1 MTEHH
6 PQQQSPP
13 GWRPSRQPR
22 KKHSARN
29 VFIVLGILAVVAGCG
44 GKADRTAATTT
55 ATVTATPTPTPT
67 PDMTV
72 RQVASKVASLRA
84 TNQKLVKDF
93 EDFCDISKWS
103 DSLVEAQ
110 ETACSYVIQRAPLE
124 GQFAVKT
131 LTLANPPAEV
141 AELLVATR
149 TSASALGK
157 VSRKQCEKSPR
168 SDGCITVERFL
179 ASQAAENLQLAF
191 AGWEPYL

>member
-1 MTEHH
+1 MTEHY

-22 KKHSARN
+22 KKHNVRN
-29 VFIVLGILAVVAGCG
+29 VFIVLGILAVLTGCG
-44 GKADRTAATTT
+44 GKTDRTAATTT
-55 ATVTATPTPTPT
+55 ATVTATPTPT
-67 PDMTV
+67 MTV

-110 ETACSYVIQRAPLE
+110 ETACSYVVQRAPLE

-131 LTLANPPAEV
+131 LTIANPPAEV
-141 AELLVATR
+141 AALLVATR
-149 TSASALGK
+149 ASASALGK
-157 VSRKQCEKSPR
+157 VSGKQCEKSPR
-168 SDGCITVERFL
+168 SEGCITVERFL
-179 ASQAAENLQLAF
+179 ASQAAEKLQLVF